1 MATAKSNGASFDKDE
16 AVNNC
21 AGDNGGVAPIVSEV
35 GTKLENLHLGG
46 NPGCSSAVTH
56 DDDFSLQ
63 KGTYRKQL
71 TVKRKLM
78 VNMKYLNDK
87 LQSVKKS
94 ELIYVTSIFNK
105 IESLYNE
112 FQVGLNNITAHQ
124 IELDCQ
130 RAELRAMYD
139 LEKGKAKAKAAAA
152 EAAAAE
158 AEAEARLR
166 VAQARLDAEEKLLSL
181 SERGSC
187 ITGGSRRSR
196 KSYYSRNGVTFGRE
210 KSH

>member
-21 AGDNGGVAPIVSEV
+21 AGDNSGVAPIVSEV

-71 TVKRKLM
+71 TIKRQLM

-112 FQVGLNNITAHQ
+112 FQVGLNNKLHTRLNWIASVLSFEPCTTW
-124 IELDCQ
+124 
-130 RAELRAMYD
+130 
-139 LEKGKAKAKAAAA
+139 KKAKLKPKLLPRRLLLLKLRQKLVFESHKLDLMLRRSFSLCRKGVLASPVAHV
-152 EAAAAE
+152 E
-158 AEAEARLR
+158 AEKATTA
-166 VAQARLDAEEKLLSL
+166 AMA
-181 SERGSC
+181 
-187 ITGGSRRSR
+187 
-196 KSYYSRNGVTFGRE
+196 
-210 KSH
+210 